1 MSGRA
6 APATSRIPF
15 AGGTLDPARWT
26 YFENLTC
33 LVSTPSSNDLAR
45 EVIDVYFAEDQALPP
60 TVFAAE
66 GEPRAR
72 GRNGREWKAPQG
84 RGLYL
89 TVLTKVGEKEPLS
102 VVPIAV
108 ARWVREALKESCGVD
123 ARLKWP
129 NDLYVGRR
137 KLAGVLSEARTQG
150 EDSYLAV
157 GVGVNARGAAADVGV
172 PAATT
177 IEEEIGR
184 PVEIAPLVQA
194 VVDRIDAGLAH
205 ADWSR
210 EVGEWERVSAH
221 RPGDTLRVR
230 RNGEVVT
237 GRYLGL
243 DRSGFLRLET
253 AEGETVVASGELE
266 EW

>member
-1 MSGRA
+1 MSRRA
-6 APATSRIPF
+6 APGTFRIPF
-15 AGGTLDPARWT
+15 AGGALDPHRWSV
-26 YFENLTC
+26 FENLTC

-45 EVIDVYFAEDQALPP
+45 EVIDVYFAEDQAIPP
-60 TVFAAE
+60 TVFVAE
-66 GEPRAR
+66 TQPNAR
-72 GRNGREWKAPQG
+72 GRGGKEWKTAKG

-89 TVLTKVGEKEPLS
+89 TILRAVADGEPVS

-108 ARWVREALKESCGVD
+108 ARWVREALREASGLE

-157 GVGVNARGAAADVGV
+157 GIGVNARGAAADVGV

-177 IEEEIGR
+177 IEEELGR
-184 PVEIAPLVQA
+184 EVEIAPLVQA
-194 VVDRIDAGLAH
+194 LVDRIDTELAH
-205 ADWSR
+205 ADWKR
-210 EVGEWERVSAH
+210 EIEEWEKASIH
-221 RPGDTLRVR
+221 RPGDRLRVR
-230 RNGEVVT
+230 RNGDLVT

-243 DRSGFLRLET
+243 DSSGFLRLVT
-253 AEGETVVASGELE
+253 ADGETVVASGERVV
-266 EW
+266 W

>member
-1 MSGRA
+1 MSRRG
-6 APATSRIPF
+6 TSVTTRIPF
-15 AGGTLDPARWT
+15 AGGTLDPGRWT
-26 YFENLTC
+26 FIENLTC

-60 TVFAAE
+60 TVLVAE

-72 GRNGREWKAPQG
+72 GRSGRHWSAPKG
-84 RGLYL
+84 RGIYL
-89 TVLTKVGEKEPLS
+89 TLLRPVAQGEPLS

-108 ARWVREALKESCGVD
+108 ARWIREALKGSCGVD

-150 EDSYLAV
+150 DESYLAV

-177 IEEEIGR
+177 IEEELGR

-194 VVDRIDAGLAH
+194 VVDRLDAELAH
-205 ADWSR
+205 PDWTR
-210 EVGEWERVSAH
+210 EVAEWERASVH
-221 RPGDTLRVR
+221 RPGDVLRVR
-230 RNGEVVT
+230 RDGDVLT
-237 GRYLGL
+237 GKYLGL
-243 DRSGFLRLET
+243 DTSGFLRLET
-253 AEGETVVASGELE
+253 AGGETVVASGELE